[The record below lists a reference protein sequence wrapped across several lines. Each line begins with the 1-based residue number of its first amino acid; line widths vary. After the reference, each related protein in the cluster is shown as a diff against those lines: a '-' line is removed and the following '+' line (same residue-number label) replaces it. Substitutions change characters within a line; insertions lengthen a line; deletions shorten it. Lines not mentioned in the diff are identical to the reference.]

1 MGILNKLM
9 FWKKEDEFDFDETAE
24 KELDFPKEEDE
35 FNLDQQPSELDEGF
49 PAEEHPSAPP
59 FSEPQ
64 VPGRSRGQRDSL
76 SQPSS
81 AYAHR
86 EPVAGTRDR
95 DLELIQSKL
104 DTLKAILTSL
114 DQRMANLERAAGVEK
129 KERLW

>member
-9 FWKKEDEFDFDETAE
+9 FWKKEDEFDFNETAE
-24 KELDFPKEEDE
+24 KELDFPKGEDD

-49 PAEEHPSAPP
+49 PAEEHPEPH

-64 VPGRSRGQRDSL
+64 VPGRSRGQKDF

-104 DTLKAILTSL
+104 DTLKAILASI
-114 DQRMANLERAAGVEK
+114 DQRIANLEKAAGVEK

>member
-24 KELDFPKEEDE
+24 KELGFPKEEDD
-35 FNLDQQPSELDEGF
+35 FSLDQQPSELDEGF
-49 PAEEHPSAPP
+49 PAEERPSAPP

-64 VPGRSRGQRDSL
+64 VPGRSRGQKDF
-76 SQPSS
+76 SQPAS
-81 AYAHR
+81 AYARR
-86 EPVAGTRDR
+86 EPVVGTRDR

-114 DQRMANLERAAGVEK
+114 DQRMANLEKAAGVEK

>member
-1 MGILNKLM
+1 MGLLDKLM

-24 KELDFPKEEDE
+24 KELGFPKEEDD
-35 FNLDQQPSELDEGF
+35 FNLGQQPSDLDESF
-49 PAEEHPSAPP
+49 PAEEHPSAPS

-64 VPGRSRGQRDSL
+64 AAGRSRGQRDSL
-76 SQPSS
+76 SHPS
-81 AYAHR
+81 AYAQR

>member
-1 MGILNKLM
+1 M

-24 KELDFPKEEDE
+24 QEFGIPKDDFDS
-35 FNLDQQPSELDEGF
+35 DQQPSELDESF
-49 PAEEHPSAPP
+49 PAEEHRSAPS

-64 VPGRSRGQRDSL
+64 VPGRSRGQKDF

-81 AYAHR
+81 AYARR